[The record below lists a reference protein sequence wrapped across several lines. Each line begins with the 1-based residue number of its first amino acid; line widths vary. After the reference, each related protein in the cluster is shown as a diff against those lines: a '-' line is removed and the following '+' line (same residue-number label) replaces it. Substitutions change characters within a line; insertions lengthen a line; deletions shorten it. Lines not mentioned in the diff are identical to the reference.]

1 MDEWTVAVVGA
12 GPAGAAAAL
21 AVLQRQPAARVLLID
36 REEHPRDK
44 ACGDGIAAHVFEVL
58 DRFGLAHI
66 ADDYTPVTELT
77 MASREVSAH
86 RALQQQLRVVP
97 RTVFDARLAAAA
109 VDRGAV
115 FLRHTV
121 KTVEVRGSTVILDGC
136 IAARC
141 VVAADGA
148 ESAVR
153 RQLGHPLNGNGHMAV
168 AIRGYA
174 PTALTA
180 AALVAR
186 GRDWPAYAWRF
197 PIGDGRANVGYG
209 EVLRRGK
216 TLSKAVLLDRL
227 DELLPGASHDAVQ
240 WRAARL
246 PLTTSR
252 PRQPDGPVLLVGD
265 AASLVNPMSGEGI
278 YYAVLSGVLAG
289 RAAASG
295 AADPGRLYRSRL
307 RAELGRHIRHTTV
320 MATAGAVGSLASV
333 GVRMVA
339 ADPAFFDDQVKVSI
353 AGGLYRPAVAVR
365 AFGRA
370 LATRPLSRSRRRAQK
385 EAAAS

>member
-77 MASREVSAH
+77 MASQEVSAH
-86 RALQQQLRVVP
+86 RPLQQQLRVVP

-121 KTVEVRGSTVILDGC
+121 KTVEVRGSRVILDGC

-153 RQLGHPLNGNGHMAV
+153 RQLGHPLNGDGHMAV

-174 PTALTA
+174 PTAQTA

-227 DELLPGASHDAVQ
+227 DELLPDASHDAVQ

-289 RAAASG
+289 QAAVSS
-295 AADPGRLYRSRL
+295 ADPGRAYRGWL
-307 RAELGRHIRHTTV
+307 QAELGRHIRHTTV

-339 ADPAFFDDQVKVSI
+339 ADSAFFDDQVQVSI
-353 AGGLYRPAVAVR
+353 GGGLYRPAVAVR

-370 LATRPLSRSRRRAQK
+370 LAHRPSGRSRRSAQE